1 MVDSA
6 TPLGSRGREDVLSA
20 GNLPMVGLP
29 AVTTKVCPLQGLFSY
44 AKRNSVSS
52 VGSVRDKS
60 SVRNK
65 NKSGRLT
72 VDC

>member
-1 MVDSA
+1 M
-6 TPLGSRGREDVLSA
+6 RLSA
-20 GNLPMVGLP
+20 GNLLVVGLP

-52 VGSVRDKS
+52 VGSVRDKKI
-60 SVRNK
+60 K

-72 VDC
+72 VDFLR

>member
-6 TPLGSRGREDVLSA
+6 TPLGSGGWYDALSA

-44 AKRNSVSS
+44 AKRQFREFR
-52 VGSVRDKS
+52 GFRE
-60 SVRNK
+60 R
-65 NKSGRLT
+65 
-72 VDC
+72 